1 MVQTVASLSGDSLVL
16 GFLSSVVDAV
26 GSVPLR
32 AAPSFH
38 VLLLC
43 DPLWSAEQLGPCAC
57 LQMAFLRAAL
67 AIILVCV
74 FKYSEWLPLG
84 VLMFTKGLTGT
95 FFFYS
100 FCFLRVSFSFLVK
113 KGLLSQRR
121 NVNRSLLL
129 IIQKQENVTLSVA
142 RQQHGPTSCYYC
154 TPPDLSSKERKS
166 SLH

>member
-1 MVQTVASLSGDSLVL
+1 MVL

-38 VLLLC
+38 VLLLR

-74 FKYSEWLPLG
+74 FKYSEGLPLG

-95 FFFYS
+95 VFLILFLFYVCH
-100 FCFLRVSFSFLVK
+100 FVFGEKRLAQPEEECK
-113 KGLLSQRR
+113 
-121 NVNRSLLL
+121 
-129 IIQKQENVTLSVA
+129 
-142 RQQHGPTSCYYC
+142 
-154 TPPDLSSKERKS
+154 
-166 SLH
+166 